1 MTANGKIECLLM
13 KVDKGDEQKCLAV
26 LLELLRKMPR
36 YTRFIL
42 YCSSEESRVEAETF
56 LRANRFRRFWVA
68 GAGARPAQI
77 PKCTLL
83 TQQRTGT
90 SVGTS
95 WIRDTFF
102 VKWDPAAQ
110 TAFLSE
116 TASQRLAERHLA
128 EFLEQ
133 SADIFPNVEAGQ
145 DFQGLPLAGGN
156 ALLAGRYIL
165 AGYEETKEMDSAE
178 LEKQVKAL
186 FNYET
191 DTPFDRVLIVGRQS
205 SEKVQAFIESLYPF
219 FTDATNAER
228 EAIPRFASMFLHLDM
243 FLTVTGIT
251 GAGQKPVLFLA
262 RAAGLC
268 TLGSP
273 TGSASAILTTWND
286 YMDAIALE
294 LEPYFEVRRND
305 IPLFIRYR
313 SINKENKGI
322 LSSRPIGIF
331 PGAYNNCLVEVNNRT
346 RRVWLPKISYASR
359 YAVHQKWLNNL
370 EKENQALWEQLDF
383 TVSWIEADFY
393 NLSLGYSGLHCITK
407 ELARG

>member
-13 KVDKGDEQKCLAV
+13 KVDQEDELKCLPV

-42 YCSSEESRVEAETF
+42 YCSSEESRVKAEMF
-56 LRANRFRRFWVA
+56 LRVNRFQRYWLA
-68 GAGARPAQI
+68 GTGPRPVQI

-83 TQQRTGT
+83 TQQRTGAP
-90 SVGTS
+90 VGTS

-102 VKWDPAAQ
+102 VNWDPAAQ

-116 TASQRLAERHLA
+116 TASQRAAERHLA

-133 SADIFPNVEAGQ
+133 SADIFPNVEAGR
-145 DFQGLPLAGGN
+145 DFQDLSLAGGN

-178 LEKQVKAL
+178 LEKQVKDL

-191 DTPFDRVLIVGRQS
+191 DAPFDRVLIVGRQS
-205 SEKVQAFIESLYPF
+205 SEKIQVFIESLYPF

-228 EAIPRFASMFLHLDM
+228 EAIPRFAGMFYHLDM
-243 FLTVTGIT
+243 FLTVTGVT
-251 GAGQKPVLFLA
+251 GADQKPVLFLA

-268 TLGSP
+268 TLGNT
-273 TGSASAILTTWND
+273 TGLESDILTTWND
-286 YMDAIALE
+286 YMDAIARE
-294 LEPYFEVRRND
+294 LKPYFEVRRND
-305 IPLFIRYR
+305 VPLFIRYR

-322 LSSRPIGIF
+322 LSARPIGIF
-331 PGAYNNCLVEVNNRT
+331 PGAFNNCLVEVSGAT
-346 RRVWLPKISYASR
+346 RRVWLPRISYASR
-359 YAVHQKWLNNL
+359 YAVHQRWLNGLEKQNL
-370 EKENQALWEQLDF
+370 EMWEQLNF
-383 TVSWIEADFY
+383 KVFWIEADFY
-393 NLSLGYSGLHCITK
+393 NLSVGYSGLHCITK